1 MGCAYSVPTLAEGE
15 GTESSGGEGSSGG
28 RARADSLLPDIP
40 LRREQIK
47 ASVQSFLAA
56 ERARPR
62 VAIGPFRDIQKRRTL
77 HEVIHAFANPTGQP
91 FVLILDGL
99 GAAVLSNQLT
109 MSEIMFPEGPVALL
123 ENLAKKRQP
132 CPTMEA
138 VYFIAP
144 TKQSLTMLLADF
156 SEEGTSRQAMYK
168 GAHLVFTSS
177 LPPAGISLIRETPRL
192 LRHMISFREVQ
203 ADIFPLE
210 SHVVNFGLV
219 GSLCRLFGHG
229 HMNPLN
235 ADSKVSP
242 WALLLLLLL
251 LWLLLSFVIVVC
263 RCCCCL
269 LLL

>member
-1 MGCAYSVPTLAEGE
+1 MGCINSVPTLMEGE
-15 GTESSGGEGSSGG
+15 GEEDGGGGGPGG
-28 RARADSLLPDIP
+28 RARSSSILPDIP
-40 LRREQIK
+40 LRREQITT
-47 ASVQSFLAA
+47 SVRSFLTA

-91 FVLILDGL
+91 FVLILDAL
-99 GAAVLSNQLT
+99 GAAVLSTQLT

-123 ENLAKKRQP
+123 ENLSKKRQP

-144 TKQSLTMLLADF
+144 TKQSLTLLLADF
-156 SEEGTSRQAMYK
+156 DEKDTARQAMYK
-168 GAHLVFTSS
+168 GAHLVFTST
-177 LPPAGISLIRETPRL
+177 LPPAGVALMRKTPRL

-219 GSLCRLFGHG
+219 GSLSRLFGHG
-229 HMNPLN
+229 RMNPLN
-235 ADSKVSP
+235 EDSKVSTHQSHR
-242 WALLLLLLL
+242 L
-251 LWLLLSFVIVVC
+251 
-263 RCCCCL
+263 
-269 LLL
+269 